1 MSITVVTPFNDKET
15 DHVYR
20 VGDEYP
26 AEGLKASP
34 ERIEFLSKPHP
45 ETKKVYLFVKE
56 DQSKKDIQKIDGE
69 KEEKFPQST
78 GGGWYLLSN
87 GEKIQGK
94 EEALAAEKALKSGE

>member
-1 MSITVVTPFNDKET
+1 MSIKVVTPFNDKET

-26 AEGLKASP
+26 AKGFEASS

-45 ETKKVYLFVKE
+45 ETKKVYLFVEE
-56 DQSKKDIQKIDGE
+56 DQSKKDLKSDVDNEGE
-69 KEEKFPQST
+69 FPQST